1 VGARDRVRRSAG
13 VLGLQTFRAGL
24 YSSHFGEVRGDVGKD
39 LVAWEKRDPLKKM
52 TEWLID
58 HGLASAEDLE
68 RVSQQEEQRIE
79 DTLREVLAETASATK
94 ELG

>member
-1 VGARDRVRRSAG
+1 
-13 VLGLQTFRAGL
+13 
-24 YSSHFGEVRGDVGKD
+24 VRGGVEKD
-39 LVAWEKRDPLKKM
+39 LAAWEKRDPLKKM
-52 TEWLID
+52 TEWLIG

-68 RVSQQEEQRIE
+68 RVTQQEEQRIE